1 VIHHIDAH
9 QCIKAIFMNTSL
21 PIAIIGAGPVGLAAA
36 AHALTRGETP
46 LIFEAGTSVG
56 ANMLSWGHVRL
67 FTPWQHITDS
77 ASRQL
82 LEKSGWQLPD
92 GDTFPTGAEVVQHYL
107 RPLAQLPNIHNN
119 LRLSTR
125 VISVARQSHDK
136 MKSDGRD
143 QAPFVIHT
151 IDDDGRENRYL
162 AKAVIDASG
171 TYTSPNPLGAN
182 GVFALG
188 ERAMSAHLYYGIP
201 DVLGTQQT
209 RYANKTIMVV
219 GSGHSAFNAI
229 LDLVALQER
238 APQTTIIWAVRRSK
252 IGQLFGGGDDDALSA
267 RGALGS
273 NVRQLVETGRIRFV
287 TDFHVTEVRPYN
299 TQVMVIAEDNAQ
311 EIVDE
316 VIVTTGF
323 RPDLTMLS
331 ELRLDLDTAVE
342 SPRVLAPLIDP
353 NLHSCGTVR
362 PHGAEELRHP
372 ENNFYI
378 VGMKSYG
385 RAPTFLLLTGYEQAR
400 SVVAAIVGDWQA
412 ARDVQLVL
420 PETGVCV
427 TNVDSGSAC
436 CGVGSQASSETATTA
451 IALNTPQLI
460 TLTAIP
466 VIESTPKAIIETIGT
481 SSRAC
486 GCEDTCCS

>member
-1 VIHHIDAH
+1 
-9 QCIKAIFMNTSL
+9 MNTSL

-36 AHALTRGETP
+36 AHALIRNETP

-67 FTPWQHITDS
+67 FTPWQYITDS

-92 GDTFPTGAEVVQHYL
+92 GDTFPTGAEVVHHYL
-107 RPLAQLPNIHNN
+107 RPLAQLPKIHNH

-125 VISVARQSHDK
+125 VISVTRQGYDK
-136 MKSDGRD
+136 MKTDGRD
-143 QAPFVIHT
+143 EAPFVIHT
-151 IDDDGRENRYL
+151 IDDDGHENRYL

-182 GVFALG
+182 GVLALG
-188 ERAMSAHLYYGIP
+188 EKAMSDHLYYGIP
-201 DVLGTQQT
+201 NVLDTHQA
-209 RYANKTIMVV
+209 RYANKTVMVV

-229 LDLVALQER
+229 LDLVALQDR
-238 APQTTIIWAVRRSK
+238 APQTHIIWAVRRAK
-252 IGQLFGGGDDDALSA
+252 VGQLFGGGDDDALSA

-273 NVRQLVETGRIRFV
+273 NVRHLVETGRIRFV
-287 TDFHVTEVRPYN
+287 SDFRVAQVRPHN
-299 TQVMVIAEDNAQ
+299 TQVMVIAENNAQ

-331 ELRLDLDTAVE
+331 EMRLDLDNAVE
-342 SPRVLAPLIDP
+342 SPTVLAPLIDP
-353 NLHSCGTVR
+353 NIHSCGTVR

-400 SVVAAIVGDWQA
+400 SVVSAIAGDWQA
-412 ARDVQLVL
+412 AREVQLEL

-427 TNVDSGSAC
+427 TNNDGSSAC
-436 CGVGSQASSETATTA
+436 CGVGSQANCETPVAT
-451 IALNTPQLI
+451 IALNAPQLI
-460 TLTAIP
+460 TLTTIP
-466 VIESTPKAIIETIGT
+466 VIESAPKPIVETIGT

-486 GCEDTCCS
+486 GCDDTCCS